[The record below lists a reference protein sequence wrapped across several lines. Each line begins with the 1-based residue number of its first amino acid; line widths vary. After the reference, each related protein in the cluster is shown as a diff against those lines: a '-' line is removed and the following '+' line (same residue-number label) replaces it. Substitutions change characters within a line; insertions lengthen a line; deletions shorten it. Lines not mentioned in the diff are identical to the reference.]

1 MTRTAPGVSKTS
13 GDFSG
18 GDFGRVK
25 SFPRS
30 GAAGATEIRAGV
42 SAGFP
47 QVSNPRSQ
55 SSPVVSG
62 NSPRMKKLFSSP
74 IVKTVGVVLG
84 TIIVLKFVA
93 PMLPL
98 PANVKKFVPF
108 SGV

>member
-1 MTRTAPGVSKTS
+1 M
-13 GDFSG
+13 
-18 GDFGRVK
+18 K

-47 QVSNPRSQ
+47 QSQ
-55 SSPVVSG
+55 HSALLVQSPVVSG